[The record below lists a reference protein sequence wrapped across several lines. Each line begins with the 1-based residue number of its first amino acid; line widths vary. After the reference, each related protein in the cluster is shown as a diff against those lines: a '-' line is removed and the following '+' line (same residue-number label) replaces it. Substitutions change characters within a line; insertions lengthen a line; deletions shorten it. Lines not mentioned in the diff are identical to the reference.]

1 MSEYPPLHC
10 RAGRHGRVLA
20 ADTGSALQRPELDVC
35 LSAGAVAAT
44 GLCGP
49 STELGHQTVTWQS
62 AERAADTR
70 MQQDTPLTVSKCHPA
85 SSSHHHGSVSTLD
98 ARSLLTG
105 GSTKYDWPPLAVSCD
120 CSKRRHA
127 RV

>member
-35 LSAGAVAAT
+35 LSAGAGAAT